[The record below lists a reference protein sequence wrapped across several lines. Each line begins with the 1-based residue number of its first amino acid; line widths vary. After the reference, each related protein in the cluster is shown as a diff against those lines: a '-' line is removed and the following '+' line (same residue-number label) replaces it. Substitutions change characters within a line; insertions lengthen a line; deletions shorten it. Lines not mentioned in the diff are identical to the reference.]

1 MCFKQVRPTL
11 VRGSKREQ
19 HDRLLEG
26 QSSSHVTLPQRPPPD
41 LEFFRRCG
49 IIAYVHSSYSS
60 TAKN

>member
-26 QSSSHVTLPQRPPPD
+26 QSSSHVTLPQRPPLD

-49 IIAYVHSSYSS
+49 IIAYVHSS
-60 TAKN
+60 